1 MLEHHDRIDPYRLI
15 LVLPEVENISSMKR
29 VLEKEISKKV
39 GTHAQVEVTR
49 SKSAEDAER
58 RLRKANQKKRD
69 AENALK
75 TLQEKLEEADK
86 VLRQYKKA
94 LAAIKAHKA
103 KLIASEQ
110 SVQNDEAVA
119 RVQNNQAF
127 APAGT
132 NKALLALG
140 GTAAVVVVGGMI
152 FYFVW
157 SAKKSRKI
165 EESRLSEDED
175 EDEEEEEEEE
185 DHHDAR
191 IEQPEKEHGEGGK
204 LEDEHVLTMYAM
216 IGCTVLLISCM
227 FLALHRYLKPK
238 DRE

>member
-1 MLEHHDRIDPYRLI
+1 LQHHDPIDAYKLI
-15 LVLPEVENISSMKR
+15 LLIREIENNPSIKQD
-29 VLEKEISKKV
+29 LEEKISKTV
-39 GTHAQVEVTR
+39 GTLAQVEVTK
-49 SKSAEDAER
+49 SKIAEDAEK
-58 RLRKANQKKRD
+58 RLREANQNKRD

-75 TLQEKLEEADK
+75 TLQKKLEEADK

-165 EESRLSEDED
+165 EESRLPEDED